1 MHNEGLRPSGEV
13 VKFPVKKASTI
24 GEEVIRLAED
34 AIEDAIEDASARTT
48 EETLELHRKLLA
60 FAHRNADAYF
70 DWLHE
75 LTTASSPSEF
85 IAACMKYSG
94 RQLEILRQ
102 QSRELV
108 NLAQKAE
115 IENMGPFG
123 TMVGNALIGR
133 LDLPEFPQLGRVSA
147 TLTAR
152 GWCPGRSRP

>member
-1 MHNEGLRPSGEV
+1 MIAEMQNEGLRPSGEV

-34 AIEDAIEDASARTT
+34 AIEDASVRTT
-48 EETLELHRKLLA
+48 QETLELHRKLLA
-60 FAHRNADAYF
+60 FAHMNADAYF

-75 LTTASSPSEF
+75 LATASSPSEF

-94 RQLEILRQ
+94 RQLEIFRQ

-123 TMVGNALIGR
+123 SMVGNVLIGR
-133 LDLPEFPQLGRVSA
+133 FDLA
-147 TLTAR
+147 
-152 GWCPGRSRP
+152 

>member
-1 MHNEGLRPSGEV
+1 MKNPRTVAKRIAEMHNEGLRPSGEV

-34 AIEDAIEDASARTT
+34 AIEDASVRTT

-60 FAHRNADAYF
+60 FAHMNADAYF

-75 LTTASSPSEF
+75 LATASSPPEF

-94 RQLEILRQ
+94 RQLEIFRQ

-108 NLAQKAE
+108 NLAQKAQ

-123 TMVGNALIGR
+123 TMVGNVLIGR
-133 LDLPEFPQLGRVSA
+133 LDLA
-147 TLTAR
+147 
-152 GWCPGRSRP
+152 

>member
-1 MHNEGLRPSGEV
+1 
-13 VKFPVKKASTI
+13 
-24 GEEVIRLAED
+24 VIRLAED
-34 AIEDAIEDASARTT
+34 AIEDASVRTT

-75 LTTASSPSEF
+75 LATASSPSEF

-108 NLAQKAE
+108 NMAKRQRSRTWVHSGLWLA
-115 IENMGPFG
+115 MCSF
-123 TMVGNALIGR
+123 GR
-133 LDLPEFPQLGRVSA
+133 LDLA
-147 TLTAR
+147 
-152 GWCPGRSRP
+152 